1 MKEQCIVSQIP
12 LHHFSPKPI
21 PIPYTTAE
29 NGKEAFHRAFFFW
42 QYNTPDKV
50 IAAFVCIIR
59 VVMLPSFRIMGK
71 SAPALTR
78 AFRATACRSAVVGST
93 ADAKVTKDLG
103 TAYPIGLPYSS
114 LAHA

>member
-1 MKEQCIVSQIP
+1 MDLFHAFISVDNQFCLFTRFLFSLHLYIV
-12 LHHFSPKPI
+12 
-21 PIPYTTAE
+21 
-29 NGKEAFHRAFFFW
+29 
-42 QYNTPDKV
+42 D
-50 IAAFVCIIR
+50 
-59 VVMLPSFRIMGK
+59 MLPSFRIMGK

-114 LAHA
+114 PAHA

>member
-1 MKEQCIVSQIP
+1 
-12 LHHFSPKPI
+12 
-21 PIPYTTAE
+21 
-29 NGKEAFHRAFFFW
+29 
-42 QYNTPDKV
+42 
-50 IAAFVCIIR
+50 
-59 VVMLPSFRIMGK
+59 MLPSFRIMGK

-114 LAHA
+114 PAHAWWITNMTASSSVPVVPVFVPPWVCLST